1 MTPIE
6 WVGAILGVLVSV
18 LALAAL
24 IGLVWARVRSSA
36 DETTAALWKEEAAAW
51 KAKAERLEQAF
62 TALEKRVE
70 HLESENKMLRA
81 LHDNREEMNAL
92 RDAITQGFSTVTNLL
107 ITQQTKGD

>member
-1 MTPIE
+1 MTGLEIAGFV
-6 WVGAILGVLVSV
+6 WAGMATLA
-18 LALAAL
+18 ALAAA
-24 IGLVWARVRSSA
+24 VVRWRSTS

-51 KAKAERLEQAF
+51 KAKAERLDAAF

-92 RDAITQGFSTVTNLL
+92 RDAITQGFSTLTNLL
-107 ITQQTKGD
+107 IIHQGREDN